1 MGAIKKLA
9 KASAALPGDLLSTL
23 TGGDVSPT
31 VIPAP
36 APVAAEE
43 PRAAAPTPDDDD
55 VERARRRARARRL
68 GASGRASTI
77 LSEGVRE
84 TLG

>member
-36 APVAAEE
+36 AAAEE